1 MEIKRDFYLNKLV
14 EWIIRG
20 VAVKG
25 RAVAFFFVDV
35 IKKVQNWLENN
46 KNLFILCNG

>member
-25 RAVAFFFVDV
+25 RAVAFFCRCY
-35 IKKVQNWLENN
+35 KKSSELA
-46 KNLFILCNG
+46 